1 MLWSDHFWSSEY
13 LLVECDR
20 INNREWFLN
29 ISRIVTVAVVIV
41 VVLAW
46 LLSGILNEPVPE
58 PLISLAQA
66 KELRDSQED
75 DGQLK
80 LVRAKKSVASQQN
93 ETIVL
98 LGKIIDRDQA
108 TVAARTSG
116 QVIERNVKIGDVVR
130 KGSVLCELDVLDRA
144 ARVEAAREAL
154 ELAEKEYASSKEL
167 IELGF
172 EKELDA
178 ARMRAQVSSFRQQLL
193 ANEIELR
200 NTKIRAPIGG
210 LVEEVHA
217 NVGDFITVG
226 QPCATILDLD
236 PVYAQAFVEE
246 DHVDRLN
253 IGDEASVTLPNEEV
267 KSGRLTF
274 ISKRADQ
281 NSRTFRVEITLPND
295 DYSIS
300 SGMSA
305 SVELVVDSRF
315 AHKVPTSVLVLDEFG
330 MLGVKTVDNEML
342 VKFHTVEIVRED
354 KDGVWVAGLPSESTI
369 ITVGQGLVVQDE
381 RVALDFE

>member
-1 MLWSDHFWSSEY
+1 MKTTR
-13 LLVECDR
+13 V
-20 INNREWFLN
+20 I
-29 ISRIVTVAVVIV
+29 TVAVVV
-41 VVLAW
+41 AVVLAW
-46 LLSGILNEPVPE
+46 LLSGILTEPTPE

-80 LVRAKKSVASQQN
+80 LVRAKKSVASQQS
-93 ETIVL
+93 EAIVL
-98 LGKIIDRDQA
+98 RGKIIDRDQA

-116 QVIERNVKIGDVVR
+116 QVIARKVKIGDTVQ
-130 KGSVLCELDVLDRA
+130 KNNVLCEIDVMDRA
-144 ARVEAAREAL
+144 ARVEAAKKAL
-154 ELAEKEYASSKEL
+154 ELAEKEYTSSTEL

-178 ARMRAQVSSFRQQLL
+178 ARMTAQVSSFRQQLL
-193 ANEIELR
+193 ASEIELR
-200 NTKIRAPIGG
+200 NTKIRAPIDGII
-210 LVEEVHA
+210 EEVHV
-217 NVGDFITVG
+217 NVGDFITAG
-226 QPCATILDLD
+226 QPCVTILNLN

-246 DHVDRLN
+246 DHIDRLK
-253 IGDEASVTLPNEEV
+253 IGDVASVTLPNEKV
-267 KSGRLTF
+267 KKGRLTF

-281 NSRTFRVEITLPND
+281 NSRTFRVEISLPND

-300 SGMSA
+300 SGVSA
-305 SVELVVDSRF
+305 SVELVLDSRI

-330 MLGVKTVDNEML
+330 MLGVKTVNNEML

-354 KDGVWVAGLPSESTI
+354 KDGVWVAGLPSEAII